1 MNIKKGKCIL
11 CGHEV
16 TMTDRNLKRHQ
27 NTILCMKQR
36 KRHIQRVILCGSDW
50 DWDILAT
57 ALEEFY
63 KMSSDGKKDSM
74 VRHMNDNYHV
84 SCH

>member
-1 MNIKKGKCIL
+1 
-11 CGHEV
+11 
-16 TMTDRNLKRHQ
+16 
-27 NTILCMKQR
+27 MKQR